1 MNPESQSRPNGAER
15 QGIGWKKVLLIA
27 GGIIALALGTV
38 GVFVPLLPTTP
49 FLLLAAAAFIRSS
62 PRLYDWLIQHRL
74 FGRLIRDYREF
85 HGMSRR
91 HKIVTLVLLW
101 GVIGY
106 SVVAVAA
113 VWWLRG
119 LLLAIAA
126 GVTWHILALATV
138 TDEMRQAQ
146 SDACHCACGVSGK
159 GRAARPPAT

>member
-1 MNPESQSRPNGAER
+1 M
-15 QGIGWKKVLLIA
+15 
-27 GGIIALALGTV
+27 GTV

-62 PRLYDWLIQHRL
+62 PRLYDWLIHHRL

-91 HKIVTLVLLW
+91 HKAVTLVLLW

-106 SVVAVAA
+106 SVAAVAEA
-113 VWWLRG
+113 WWLRG
-119 LLLAIAA
+119 LLLVIAT

-138 TDEMRQAQ
+138 TDEMRVRAR
-146 SDACHCACGVSGK
+146 DAGATPN
-159 GRAARPPAT
+159 ADPP